1 MILIENLKLK
11 FNIDNKKEVFLIK
24 NRPHPALIKAQA
36 AMEFLMTYGWAI
48 LVVLAA
54 IAVLAYFGVLSP
66 DMFFPQ
72 RCYLPS
78 GITCLDHEVGSSRIT
93 LVLRN
98 NFGSQIIIN
107 RISITGTNTNACFD
121 NESITLLNNENAV
134 VTLSGC
140 NNGNIGQKFDGNINV
155 TYTKESG
162 LRHLMQGTLRGKIL
176 LYDFLSSQ
184 LVCQNAHVNGLCD
197 GLDIVYG
204 LGYRA
209 ACCSEHVLCC
219 S

>member
-1 MILIENLKLK
+1 MI
-11 FNIDNKKEVFLIK
+11 KKKV
-24 NRPHPALIKAQA
+24 HAALIKAQA
-36 AMEFLMTYGWAI
+36 ALEFLTTYGWAI
-48 LVVLAA
+48 LVVLVA

-93 LVLRN
+93 LVLQN
-98 NFGSQIIIN
+98 NFGG
-107 RISITGTNTNACFD
+107 SITINKVAAAGTNTNTCSD
-121 NESITLLNNENAV
+121 NESIILLNNEKAV
-134 VTLSGC
+134 FTLSGC

-162 LRHLMQGTLRGKIL
+162 LQHLMQGTLRGKIL
-176 LYDFLSSQ
+176 LYDLISSQ
-184 LVCQNAHVNGLCD
+184 GVCQNAENNGLCD

-204 LGYRA
+204 AGYKA
-209 ACCSEHVLCC
+209 ACCSEHGLCC